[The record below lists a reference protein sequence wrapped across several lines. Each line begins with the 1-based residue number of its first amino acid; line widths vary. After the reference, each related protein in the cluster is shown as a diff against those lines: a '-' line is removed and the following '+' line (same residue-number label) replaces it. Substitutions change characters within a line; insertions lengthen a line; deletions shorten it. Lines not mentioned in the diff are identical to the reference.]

1 MELIDCKSDAE
12 WMHFINELFEQA
24 KPYLAVR
31 GDLDHARISH
41 RYAVI
46 LMKQEGGSR
55 RIIEPAIIL
64 HDMGWSCLGAQE
76 IKAAFGVKAEGV
88 ESERLN
94 RIHEM
99 EGAVLARRLLEY
111 THYDSLLIDK
121 IASIIRTHDSGE
133 DIHSL
138 EEAVVKDAD
147 KLWRFSETGFSKEIE
162 RQGITPFELYRH
174 LIQHHETWFCT
185 QSAFE
190 IAAKELKERKKQSS
204 RKI

>member
-1 MELIDCKSDAE
+1 MVDCKIDTN
-12 WMHFINELFEQA
+12 WIRFINQLFKQA

-31 GDLDHARISH
+31 GDLIHARVSH
-41 RYAVI
+41 QYA
-46 LMKQEGGSR
+46 LTLTKEEGGNR

-64 HDMGWSCLGAQE
+64 HDVGWSCLGARE
-76 IKAAFGVKAEGV
+76 IKTAFGVKAEGL
-88 ESERLN
+88 ESEKLN

-99 EGAVLARRLLEY
+99 EGAVLARRLLEH
-111 THYDSLLIDK
+111 THYDPLLIDK

-133 DIHSL
+133 DISSL

-147 KLWRFSETGFSKEIE
+147 KLWRFSKTGFSKEIE

-174 LIQHHETWFCT
+174 LVQHHETWFCT

-190 IAAKELKERKKQSS
+190 IAAKELKERKKQCS
-204 RKI
+204 RKV